1 MAEVEFVIS
10 ARKARWSI
18 NKGQLD
24 LLSDWMG
31 GCAGLRLS
39 RRAWFILSEQQGFP
53 VHRYF
58 QATPVPSRRIQA
70 LMQQFDRL
78 GPFGLI
84 ERARSGRPNAPDQSW
99 TARRTSSGE
108 HWVLVRNVAL
118 EGGRRRTRTLKLKMP
133 RARGSAPVLAL
144 ALDHEVLIVVV
155 QTEARRRR
163 DLPMVGQCLTM
174 GEYALAHQNNDGTLM
189 DWREY
194 LLRLSRPDSRQLGIR
209 VSAEQRRPFVNIL
222 QRLVG
227 NGTGICF
234 HFIAPSNSKRLLAW
248 MAAFGEVFD
257 SPDLS
262 GLLREANFATG
273 QSISKCTLS
282 ELFDTELSK
291 GIEEMLA
298 RASSTFYWIRD
309 HEHAGDV

>member
-1 MAEVEFVIS
+1 M
-10 ARKARWSI
+10 
-18 NKGQLD
+18 
-24 LLSDWMG
+24 
-31 GCAGLRLS
+31 RLA

-84 ERARSGRPNAPDQSW
+84 EQPRSGRPNAPNQSW
-99 TARRTSSGE
+99 TARRTASGE

-118 EGGRRRTRTLKLKMP
+118 EGGRKRTRTLKLKMP

-174 GEYALAHQNNDGTLM
+174 GEYALDHQNNDGTLM
-189 DWREY
+189 DWRDY
-194 LLRLSRPDSRQLGIR
+194 LLHVSQPDSRQLGVR
-209 VSAEQRRPFVNIL
+209 VSGEQRRPFVNIL
-222 QRLVG
+222 KRLIG
-227 NGTGICF
+227 DGAGICF
-234 HFIAPSNSKRLLAW
+234 HFIAPPNSKRLLAW
-248 MAAFGEVFD
+248 MAAFAEAFG

-262 GLLREANFATG
+262 GLLREARFSTG
-273 QSISKCTLS
+273 QSSSTSTIS
-282 ELFDTELSK
+282 EQFDTELSR

-309 HEHAGDV
+309 HEH